1 MTLWEDRSVAGD
13 LQARL
18 TAPVKMVIWDL
29 DDTLWDGTL
38 SEGPVVLPPGRADL
52 VRTLNRRGIVNA
64 ICSKNDLLPVQ
75 HELEALGIWDEFV
88 FPRVDW
94 TSKGPRIAQI
104 IEDAQLRPA
113 NVLFVDDHP
122 LNLGEAEHFA
132 PGLQTAG
139 PDILDTLLELPEL
152 AGKDDVELT
161 RLAQYRILEHKVA
174 DRRAARQAASD
185 GAPPRST
192 STEVSSQADDEGDS
206 ANEDFLRSCAIRV
219 TLHHDALRQ
228 ADRLHELSLR
238 TNQLNFTKRRLEADE
253 FEALLAD
260 PNIDAGYLEVR
271 DRYGDYGICGF
282 YALDRQER
290 RLVDFLFSCRA
301 LNMGVE
307 QWLYGHL
314 GRPALEVVGEVV
326 SSLDG
331 EVDWITVD
339 DESTAATAPAPPT
352 PLRSGTILIVGG
364 CDLSTTADFLGGEIN
379 TEFAHPGAT
388 GAFIHAGHT
397 ETLRQS
403 AQGLTDAQWKVV
415 DDLPMVDRATFRSAT
430 VIEPD
435 YDVLVLS
442 VLTDYTQGLYRHRTT
457 GLVVPWSQFTLDAT
471 DPANRARL
479 LQRHAREGMDAD
491 FFDRFADE
499 FEFLGGLTPERFQ
512 ENITWLADT
521 IPEGATLILVNGAEF
536 PLENPKEPGRH
547 LHHATMNAALD
558 EIVAGLPQARV
569 CDVRT
574 FITSADDF
582 TDHLRHY
589 RRQCY
594 LQMAEEIRSAGAS
607 LAVRPEPWA
616 HRAYTSAYRFA
627 GRRKLDLAR
636 WRTQMRSTKS

>member
-64 ICSKNDLLPVQ
+64 ICSKNDLMPVQ
-75 HELEALGIWDEFV
+75 DELEALGIWDEFV

-139 PDILDTLLELPEL
+139 PDILDTLLELSEL

-161 RLAQYRILEHKVA
+161 RLAQYRILEHKVT
-174 DRRAARQAASD
+174 DRRAARQAAGD
-185 GAPPRST
+185 GTPLRST
-192 STEVSSQADDEGDS
+192 STGVSSQADGDGDS
-206 ANEDFLRSCAIRV
+206 ANEAFLRSCAIRV

-228 ADRLHELSLR
+228 ADRLHELALR
-238 TNQLNFTKRRLEADE
+238 TNQLNFTKRRLGADE

-282 YALDRQER
+282 YALDRHER

-314 GRPALEVVGEVV
+314 GRPSLDVVGEVV

-331 EVDWITVD
+331 EVDWITLD
-339 DESTAATAPAPPT
+339 DGSTAATASPPSPT
-352 PLRSGTILIVGG
+352 ERSGTILIVGG

-379 TEFAHPGAT
+379 TEFAHPGTT

-403 AQGLTDAQWKVV
+403 AQGLTDAQWNVV

-442 VLTDYTQGLYRHRTT
+442 VLTDYTQGLYRHRAT
-457 GLVVPWSQFTLDAT
+457 GLVLPWNQFTLDAT

-499 FEFLGGLTPERFQ
+499 FEFLGGLTPKRFQ
-512 ENITWLADT
+512 ENITWLAET

-536 PLENPKEPGRH
+536 PLENPKEPERH

-607 LAVRPEPWA
+607 LDVRPEPWV
-616 HRAYTSAYRFA
+616 HRAYTSAYRYA

-636 WRTQMRSTKS
+636 WRTRIRSTKS